1 MPARL
6 EGVLCSAHEPSCVPL
21 PLTNRAQVKHASFC
35 VLVLDLESLDMRK
48 PTLDGLTMRAPSKL
62 PLQAVAAPART
73 GRVGTA
79 ASLNATWV
87 QLPQYLLL

>member
-35 VLVLDLESLDMRK
+35 VLALDLEPLDMRHAEAEI
-48 PTLDGLTMRAPSKL
+48 GGSNNGAPSKL
-62 PLQAVAAPART
+62 PLQVVAAPLARQ
-73 GRVGTA
+73 R
-79 ASLNATWV
+79 L
-87 QLPQYLLL
+87 